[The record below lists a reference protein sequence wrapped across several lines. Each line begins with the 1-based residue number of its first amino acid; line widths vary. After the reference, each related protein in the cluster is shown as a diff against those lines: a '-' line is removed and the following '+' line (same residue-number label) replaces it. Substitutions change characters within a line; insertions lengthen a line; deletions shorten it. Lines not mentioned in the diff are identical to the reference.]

1 MLNKQD
7 FSLKKIEKDNNY
19 IDYWFSLSDEALT
32 YLNSHSNDI
41 NVKIENIILSQKE
54 DIILCFCL
62 NNGYNYITV
71 LTNIV
76 QNIDCTQ
83 IKKVLYSCLKEKN
96 NQKEKKQQ
104 TEDSQEVLTSLFESL
119 QGELASALEGSLDD
133 YYLIDS
139 VEDDACLEER
149 HYNDPLSE
157 WEYLKWQ
164 RKPLHWGEPEP
175 EYLFYDTR
183 VPP

>member
-76 QNIDCTQ
+76 QNIDYTQ
-83 IKKVLYSCLKEKN
+83 IKKVLYSCLKEKD
-96 NQKEKKQQ
+96 NQKEEKKQ
-104 TEDSQEVLTSLFESL
+104 TKSSQEELASLFESL

-133 YYLIDS
+133 YYLIDGI
-139 VEDDACLEER
+139 EDDAFPDR
-149 HYNDPLSE
+149 WNYSDPLGD

-164 RKPLHWGEPEP
+164 RERSPWGEPEP
-175 EYLFYDTR
+175 EYLFNTR

>member
-32 YLNSHSNDI
+32 YLNNHSNDI
-41 NVKIENIILSQKE
+41 NIKIENIILSQKE

-76 QNIDCTQ
+76 QNIDYIQ
-83 IKKVLYSCLKEKN
+83 IKEILYSCLKEKD
-96 NQKEKKQQ
+96 NQKEEKDNQK
-104 TEDSQEVLTSLFESL
+104 TKALK
-119 QGELASALEGSLDD
+119 ELASVFESSLDD

-139 VEDDACLEER
+139 VEDDTFLEEW
-149 HYNDPLSE
+149 HYSDPLSK
-157 WEYLKWQ
+157 WEYFKRQWEHL
-164 RKPLHWGEPEP
+164 PWGEPEP
-175 EYLFYDTR
+175 EYLFHKRT
-183 VPP
+183 PP

>member
-32 YLNSHSNDI
+32 YLNNHSNDI

-83 IKKVLYSCLKEKN
+83 IKKILYSCLKEKD
-96 NQKEKKQQ
+96 NQKEEKDNQK
-104 TEDSQEVLTSLFESL
+104 TKALK
-119 QGELASALEGSLDD
+119 ELASVFENSLDDD
-133 YYLIDS
+133 YYLIDG
-139 VEDDACLEER
+139 VEDGVSFEEW
-149 HYNDPLSE
+149 HYSDPLSE
-157 WEYLKWQ
+157 WEYFKRQWEHL
-164 RKPLHWGEPEP
+164 PWGEPEP
-175 EYLFYDTR
+175 EYLFHKR
-183 VPP
+183 IPP

>member
-19 IDYWFSLSDEALT
+19 IDYWFSLSDKALT

-41 NVKIENIILSQKE
+41 NIKIENIILSQKE

-76 QNIDCTQ
+76 QNIDYTQ
-83 IKKVLYSCLKEKN
+83 IKKILYSYLKEKD
-96 NQKEKKQQ
+96 NQEK
-104 TEDSQEVLTSLFESL
+104 DSQKTKALR
-119 QGELASALEGSLDD
+119 ELASVFEDSLDD

-139 VEDDACLEER
+139 VEDDAFLDGR
-149 HYNDPLSE
+149 DYSDPLGN

-164 RKPLHWGEPEP
+164 GKPLHWGEPKP

-183 VPP
+183 IPP

>member
-41 NVKIENIILSQKE
+41 NIKIENIILSQKE

-76 QNIDCTQ
+76 QNIDYTQ
-83 IKKVLYSCLKEKN
+83 IKKILYSCLKEKD
-96 NQKEKKQQ
+96 NQEK
-104 TEDSQEVLTSLFESL
+104 DSQKTKALR
-119 QGELASALEGSLDD
+119 ELASVFEGSLDD
-133 YYLIDS
+133 YYLIDGI
-139 VEDDACLEER
+139 EDDAFLDEWD
-149 HYNDPLSE
+149 YSDPLGD

-164 RKPLHWGEPEP
+164 RERSPWGEPKP
-175 EYLFYDTR
+175 EYLFNTR
-183 VPP
+183 IPP

>member
-32 YLNSHSNDI
+32 YLNNHSNDI

-76 QNIDCTQ
+76 QNIDYTQ
-83 IKKVLYSCLKEKN
+83 IKKILYSCLKEKD
-96 NQKEKKQQ
+96 NQKEEKDNQK
-104 TEDSQEVLTSLFESL
+104 TKALK
-119 QGELASALEGSLDD
+119 ELASVFENSLDDD
-133 YYLIDS
+133 YYLIDG
-139 VEDDACLEER
+139 VEDGVSFEEG
-149 HYNDPLSE
+149 HYIDPLSK

-164 RKPLHWGEPEP
+164 RERSPWGEP
-175 EYLFYDTR
+175 EYLFNTR

>member
-76 QNIDCTQ
+76 QNIDYTQ
-83 IKKVLYSCLKEKN
+83 IKKILYSCLKEKD
-96 NQKEKKQQ
+96 NQKEEKDNQK
-104 TEDSQEVLTSLFESL
+104 TKALK
-119 QGELASALEGSLDD
+119 ELASVFEGSLDD
-133 YYLIDS
+133 YYLIDA
-139 VEDDACLEER
+139 VEDDASLEEW
-149 HYNDPLSE
+149 HYSDPLSE
-157 WEYLKWQ
+157 WEYFKRQWEHF
-164 RKPLHWGEPEP
+164 PWGEPEP
-175 EYLFYDTR
+175 EYLFHKR
-183 VPP
+183 IPP